1 MFKEKIITLPLSD
14 GHALL
19 YLCELLQV
27 EWSIIWTTGYLF
39 FKYLFYRMCSQY
51 NNCHVASA
59 STDAYPSIAG
69 GCNRA
74 SGSYIGAWAT
84 RRREVVGKFVLML
97 NNELG

>member
-1 MFKEKIITLPLSD
+1 
-14 GHALL
+14 
-19 YLCELLQV
+19 
-27 EWSIIWTTGYLF
+27 
-39 FKYLFYRMCSQY
+39 MCSQY

-69 GCNRA
+69 GCNRT
-74 SGSYIGAWAT
+74 SGSYIGALAT